1 MTTAPTPDAT
11 APDVSAAGTI
21 TIGGDLTVNRLGF
34 GAMRI
39 TGQGIWGE
47 PDDIDEA
54 KAVLRRAVEC
64 GVTLIDTADSYG
76 PHVSE
81 NLIREALAPY
91 PANLVIATKGGLER
105 PDPYKWT
112 DNSSRSHLRDVCH
125 TSLMRLGLEQ
135 IPLYQWHRPD
145 PKVPLEDAIGTLM
158 ELQKEGKIKHLGV
171 SNVTLDQL
179 QQISSMTT
187 IVSVQNRFN
196 MGTRGSEAIVDYC
209 AANGLAFIPWAP
221 IHDFADT
228 PAVREIA
235 ERHGATSRQLVL
247 AWLLARSPAMLPI
260 PGTGSLAHL
269 DENLRA
275 ASIALTEEEV
285 SALTRAAS

>member
-1 MTTAPTPDAT
+1 MLQVIQHSQLLEHSTICLECASILAIAISHCRPNQTGRYKRRVAEKAATLPNDKDAKT
-11 APDVSAAGTI
+11 
-21 TIGGDLTVNRLGF
+21 
-34 GAMRI
+34 
-39 TGQGIWGE
+39 
-47 PDDIDEA
+47 
-54 KAVLRRAVEC
+54 
-64 GVTLIDTADSYG
+64 
-76 PHVSE
+76 
-81 NLIREALAPY
+81 
-91 PANLVIATKGGLER
+91 
-105 PDPYKWT
+105 
-112 DNSSRSHLRDVCH
+112 
-125 TSLMRLGLEQ
+125 
-135 IPLYQWHRPD
+135 
-145 PKVPLEDAIGTLM
+145 
-158 ELQKEGKIKHLGV
+158 
-171 SNVTLDQL
+171 TLDQL

>member
-1 MTTAPTPDAT
+1 MTTVSK
-11 APDVSAAGTI
+11 PDVAAAGTI

-47 PDDIDEA
+47 PDDLDEA
-54 KAVLRRAVEC
+54 RAVLRRAVDC
-64 GVTLIDTADSYG
+64 GVTFIDTADSYG

-112 DNSSRSHLRDVCH
+112 DNSSRNHLRDVCH
-125 TSLMRLGLEQ
+125 TSLLRLGLEQ
-135 IPLYQWHRPD
+135 IQLYQWHRPD
-145 PKVPLEDAIGTLM
+145 PNVRLEDAIGTLV
-158 ELQKEGKIKHLGV
+158 ELQNEGKIKHLGV
-171 SNVTLDQL
+171 SNVTLEQL
-179 QQISSMTT
+179 KQISDMTT
-187 IVSVQNRFN
+187 IVSVQNRYN
-196 MGTRGSEAIVDYC
+196 MGTRDSEAIVDYC
-209 AANGLAFIPWAP
+209 EAHGLAFIPWAP
-221 IHDFADT
+221 MHDFADT

-235 ERHGATSRQLVL
+235 ERHSATPRQLVL
-247 AWLLARSPAMLPI
+247 AWMLARSPAMLPI

-269 DENLRA
+269 DENLGA
-275 ASIALTEEEV
+275 ASIALTADEV
-285 SALTRAAS
+285 RALTRAEG